1 MCGIAHKRFCFIDW
15 REYPMGRVS
24 VWIDAPLSSDFPGGI
39 CPAVRAPANGCARR
53 QGLS

>member
-24 VWIDAPLSSDFPGGI
+24 VWIDAPLSSDFPGGF
-39 CPAVRAPANGCARR
+39 VRQSVRQRTDAPGVKV
-53 QGLS
+53 